1 VNSDAN
7 PPALVARILL
17 SYDGSDFHGWQ
28 VQPGGLRTV
37 QGELVR
43 ALTDLVPFE
52 GVPPGAG
59 RTDAGVHAQG
69 QVASLPLVEADHL
82 RRLQRALPGRM
93 PPDCVVREVSA
104 AAPDFHARFSATG
117 RIYRYRFTRERDPFL
132 RRNHLWVDDRVDF
145 GPMSAACAGL
155 VGDQDGTS
163 LCRTASLEEGRT
175 LIRFRRAAI
184 TEIES
189 GAVFEVEAD
198 RFLHSTVR
206 IIVGTLMEIGRGQR
220 PGDDFARI
228 LAAKNRRVAGR
239 TAPPHGLTL
248 HRVLYDAKPEHP

>member
-1 VNSDAN
+1 MNSDAN

-17 SYDGSDFHGWQ
+17 SYDGSEFHGWQ

-43 ALTDLVPFE
+43 ALTGLVPFE

-69 QVASLPLVEADHL
+69 QVASLPLPEEDHL

-104 AAPDFHARFSATG
+104 APRDFHARFSATG

-132 RRNHLWVDDRVDF
+132 RRNHLWVEETLDF
-145 GPMSAACAGL
+145 GPMSEACDRL
-155 VGDQDGTS
+155 IGDHDGTS

-175 LIRFRRAAI
+175 LIRFRRATI
-184 TEIES
+184 TEFDG

-206 IIVGTLMEIGRGQR
+206 IIVGTLLEIGRGKR
-220 PGDDFARI
+220 PVDDFARI
-228 LAAKNRRVAGR
+228 LAARDRRTAGR